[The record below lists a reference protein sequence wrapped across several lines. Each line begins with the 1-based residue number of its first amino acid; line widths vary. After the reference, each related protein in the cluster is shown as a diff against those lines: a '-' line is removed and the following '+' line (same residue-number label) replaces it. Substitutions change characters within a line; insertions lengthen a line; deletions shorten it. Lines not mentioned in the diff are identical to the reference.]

1 MWHVCEHAVCWAQGV
16 DAHSPYNLG
25 HLLLSFLD
33 LFGNTFMYQAKAV
46 SVRAVGPCLARTLWL
61 MMERFPFL

>member
-1 MWHVCEHAVCWAQGV
+1 MWHVCECGVCWAQGV
-16 DAHSPYNLG
+16 DARSPYNLG

-46 SVRAVGPCLARTLWL
+46 SVRGVGPCLVSIVWL
-61 MMERFPFL
+61 VTGRPAL